1 MRTGVF
7 NFLEQ
12 DSVHFG
18 TPVADALR
26 SEATQRGAQRIFVVT
41 SRSLNRNTPAVRDAL
56 APIAPRVVGLF
67 DECIEHTP
75 RETVIALAQA
85 LRAARADLV
94 VSIGGG
100 TVIDTVKVA
109 LVALAEGLTRI
120 EQLDDWHLRM
130 APDGSR
136 VVPQPRP
143 PPCRQ
148 IAVPTTLSG
157 AEFSDLG
164 GCTDRRF
171 GTKQGYTG
179 AFIGAAAVILD
190 PRITVHTPDRL
201 WLSTGVRAIDHAV
214 EALCSVN
221 AQPLVDATSVRAL
234 RLLARSLRCDHD
246 APADQ
251 DAPLDARLDA
261 RLDAGSDARL
271 DAHLDAHL
279 DARLD
284 AQLGAWLAAF
294 SIRRTEYGASHG
306 LGHALGADAGVPHGI
321 TSCVLL
327 PTVMRFNAE
336 VCAAP
341 MAEIAAALAGAS
353 TGADAHLTAADQVE
367 ALIHRL
373 GLPTRIGQLGVDR
386 SRLALIAQKGMANP
400 WVHSN
405 PRPIRD
411 AAQLEALLQ
420 QAFD

>member
-1 MRTGVF
+1 MKTGVF

-12 DSVHFG
+12 DRVHFG
-18 TPVADALR
+18 LPAADALY
-26 SEATQRGAQRIFVVT
+26 SEAELRGAQRIFVVT
-41 SRSLNRNTPAVRDAL
+41 SRSLNRKTDAVTQAIAR
-56 APIAPRVVGLF
+56 IAPRVVGLF

-85 LRAARADLV
+85 VRAASADLI

-109 LVALAEGLTRI
+109 LVALAQDLTRI
-120 EQLDDWHLRM
+120 EQLDDWHMRVG
-130 APDGSR
+130 ADGSR
-136 VVPQPRP
+136 VVPQPGP

-164 GCTDRRF
+164 GCTDTRF

-201 WLSTGVRAIDHAV
+201 WLSTGIRAVDHAV

-221 AQPLVDATSVRAL
+221 AQPLIDATSVRAL
-234 RLLARSLRCDHD
+234 ALLGRSLTRYASDR
-246 APADQ
+246 AD
-251 DAPLDARLDA
+251 LDARLD
-261 RLDAGSDARL
+261 G
-271 DAHLDAHL
+271 
-279 DARLD
+279 
-284 AQLGAWLAAF
+284 QLGAWLAAT

-327 PTVMRFNAE
+327 PTVMRYNA
-336 VCAAP
+336 AACP
-341 MAEIAAALAGAS
+341 AQMAEIAAALGQPEQP
-353 TGADAHLTAADQVE
+353 AADQVE
-367 ALIHRL
+367 ALIARL
-373 GLPTRIGQLGVDR
+373 GLPTRISQLGLDR
-386 SRLALIAQKGMANP
+386 SRLAVIAQKGMANP
-400 WVHSN
+400 WVHTN
-405 PRPIRD
+405 PQPIRD
-411 AAQLEALLQ
+411 VAQLEALLN
-420 QAFD
+420 QAW

>member
-1 MRTGVF
+1 MKTGVF

-12 DSVHFG
+12 DRVHFG
-18 TPVADALR
+18 LPAADALH
-26 SEATQRGAQRIFVVT
+26 SEAELRGAQRIFVVT
-41 SRSLNRNTPAVRDAL
+41 SRSLNRKTDAVTQAISR
-56 APIAPRVVGLF
+56 IAPRVVGLF

-85 LRAARADLV
+85 VREASADLI

-109 LVALAEGLTRI
+109 LVALAQDLTRV
-120 EQLDDWHLRM
+120 EQLDDWHMRVG
-130 APDGSR
+130 ADGSR
-136 VVPQPRP
+136 VVPQPGP

-164 GCTDRRF
+164 GCTDSRF

-201 WLSTGVRAIDHAV
+201 WLSTGIRAVDHAV

-234 RLLARSLRCDHD
+234 ALLGRSLTRYASDR
-246 APADQ
+246 AD
-251 DAPLDARLDA
+251 LDARLD
-261 RLDAGSDARL
+261 G
-271 DAHLDAHL
+271 
-279 DARLD
+279 
-284 AQLGAWLAAF
+284 QLGSWLAAT

-327 PTVMRFNAE
+327 PTVMRYNA
-336 VCAAP
+336 AACP
-341 MAEIAAALAGAS
+341 AQMAEIAAALGQPEQP
-353 TGADAHLTAADQVE
+353 AADQVE
-367 ALIHRL
+367 ALIASL
-373 GLPTRIGQLGVDR
+373 GLPTRISQLGLDR
-386 SRLALIAQKGMANP
+386 SRLAVIAQKGMANP
-400 WVHSN
+400 WVHTN
-405 PRPIRD
+405 PQPIRD
-411 AAQLEALLQ
+411 VGQLEALLN
-420 QAFD
+420 QAW